1 MLQHTQ
7 DSRRVYRCCRHYPRS
22 RLTSQGEVV
31 GAATTTSV
39 QCSYHYR
46 LNPRVCQPKKTKRS
60 EVFRQLEIGEEP
72 KGQFSYFTLKKI
84 TSRNNL
90 FKPYTPIP
98 FETLTPNRPIH
109 PTQPIRP
116 FIQFKSYK
124 VSKPTK
130 IAATAKPPGT
140 SPAAAPDVPVELAEL
155 EPPVDEP
162 EPGPEVLVEFPP

>member
-1 MLQHTQ
+1 MLSALSAITAHN
-7 DSRRVYRCCRHYPRS
+7 SRRSGWGGNHHQCAVLVPLPPQS
-22 RLTSQGEVV
+22 S
-31 GAATTTSV
+31 SV
-39 QCSYHYR
+39 
-46 LNPRVCQPKKTKRS
+46 PAKKNKKIRGI
-60 EVFRQLEIGEEP
+60 QAIGNRRRA
-72 KGQFSYFTLKKI
+72 KGSILILYIKKI
-84 TSRNNL
+84 TSRNNV
-90 FKPYTPIP
+90 FKPYTLIP